1 MESPWH
7 FPDFLRVIFS
17 DAGPTVRDHALRNDD
32 TTSCCLKGQQPCH
45 DALKAQRRLIGAA
58 IDAI

>member
-1 MESPWH
+1 
-7 FPDFLRVIFS
+7 LRVIFS